1 MNWQDKVYSLLIER
15 RSAASRA
22 RTAERKEAAK
32 IAKKKRSAKRKGK
45 STIDAAEAHRMGRR
59 SAESFGASRELTK
72 AAKEHGGKGTPASEV
87 AKRALTAHAKERELA
102 AKRQRATGRAVSR
115 RNSPNWVQSTRA
127 PYDRERAAR
136 AGMQTGRRHGSRGR

>member
-15 RSAASRA
+15 RSGASRA
-22 RTAERKEAAK
+22 RTAGRKEDAE
-32 IAKKKRSAKRKGK
+32 IEKKKRRAERKGR

-72 AAKEHGGKGTPASEV
+72 AAKEHGGKGTAASEV
-87 AKRALTAHAKERELA
+87 AKKALTSHAKERDIVA
-102 AKRQRATGRAVSR
+102 RRQRGAGRAVSR
-115 RNSPNWVQSTRA
+115 RNRPSWAQSTRA
-127 PYDRERAAR
+127 PYGKERAAR